1 MKGGLQG
8 KGDYRK
14 LRRHTRNRGLQ
25 ELLRRHTGNR
35 GTTGERGT
43 AGRIWSITWKYVEGT
58 EGNSNNKLMIMV
70 IIKRN
75 KKSLKSL

>member
-25 ELLRRHTGNR
+25 ETKETYREQRDYGRKEDCREYGVLHGNMWRELREIQIVNQR
-35 GTTGERGT
+35 
-43 AGRIWSITWKYVEGT
+43 
-58 EGNSNNKLMIMV
+58 
-70 IIKRN
+70 
-75 KKSLKSL
+75 

>member
-43 AGRIWSITWKYVEGT
+43 AGNMEYYMEIRG
-58 EGNSNNKLMIMV
+58 GN
-70 IIKRN
+70 
-75 KKSLKSL
+75 